1 MANNNKNR
9 VPFSF
14 NKVKD
19 MYHKSDVVM
28 WEMLASIPA
37 DCMSIEDAF
46 YLYIAAQNWAN
57 GDEFTQVLGDN
68 DNEKI
73 DLVKEAIKHL
83 KQSNIWNT

>member
-9 VPFSF
+9 VPFSLT
-14 NKVKD
+14 KVQGL
-19 MYHKSDVVM
+19 YHKSDVVIG
-28 WEMLASIPA
+28 EMLASVPA
-37 DCMSIEDAF
+37 DGMSIEDAF

-83 KQSNIWNT
+83 KQSNI

>member
-19 MYHKSDVVM
+19 MYHKLDVVM
-28 WEMLASIPA
+28 GEMLASIPA
-37 DCMSIEDAF
+37 DGMSIEDAF

-73 DLVKEAIKHL
+73 NLVKEAIKHL
-83 KQSNIWNT
+83 K

>member
-14 NKVKD
+14 NKAKD
-19 MYHKSDVVM
+19 MYYKSDVVM
-28 WEMLASIPA
+28 GEILASVPA
-37 DCMSIEDAF
+37 DGMSIEDAF

-73 DLVKEAIKHL
+73 DLVKEAIKYL
-83 KQSNIWNT
+83 KQSNI

>member
-9 VPFSF
+9 FPLSLT
-14 NKVKD
+14 KVKEI
-19 MYHKSDVVM
+19 YHKSDVVM
-28 WEMLASIPA
+28 GEMLASIPA
-37 DCMSIEDAF
+37 DGMSIEDAF

-73 DLVKEAIKHL
+73 NLVKEAIKHL
-83 KQSNIWNT
+83 K

>member
-19 MYHKSDVVM
+19 MYHKLDVVM
-28 WEMLASIPA
+28 GEMLASIPA
-37 DCMSIEDAF
+37 DGMSIEDAF

-57 GDEFTQVLGDN
+57 GDEFIQIIGDN

-73 DLVKEAIKHL
+73 NLVKEAIKHL
-83 KQSNIWNT
+83 KSNNT

>member
-9 VPFSF
+9 FPLSLT
-14 NKVKD
+14 KVKE
-19 MYHKSDVVM
+19 MYHKSDVVIG
-28 WEMLASIPA
+28 EMLASVPA
-37 DCMSIEDAF
+37 DGMSIEDAF

-73 DLVKEAIKHL
+73 NLVKEAIKHL
-83 KQSNIWNT
+83 K

>member
-28 WEMLASIPA
+28 GEMLASIPA
-37 DCMSIEDAF
+37 DGMSIEDVF

-57 GDEFTQVLGDN
+57 GDEFTQILGDN

-73 DLVKEAIKHL
+73 NLVKEVIKHL
-83 KQSNIWNT
+83 KQNNT

>member
-9 VPFSF
+9 FPLSLT
-14 NKVKD
+14 KVKD

-28 WEMLASIPA
+28 VEMLASVPA
-37 DCMSIEDAF
+37 DGMSIEDAF

-57 GDEFTQVLGDN
+57 GDEFIQIIGDN

-73 DLVKEAIKHL
+73 NLVKEAIKHL
-83 KQSNIWNT
+83 K

>member
-9 VPFSF
+9 VPFSLT
-14 NKVKD
+14 KVKE
-19 MYHKSDVVM
+19 MHHKSDVVM
-28 WEMLASIPA
+28 GEMLASVPA
-37 DCMSIEDAF
+37 DGMSIEDAF

-83 KQSNIWNT
+83 KQSNI

>member
-9 VPFSF
+9 FPLSLT
-14 NKVKD
+14 KVKE

-28 WEMLASIPA
+28 GEMLASIPA
-37 DCMSIEDAF
+37 DGMSIEDAF

-57 GDEFTQVLGDN
+57 GVEFTQVLGDN

-83 KQSNIWNT
+83 KQSNI

>member
-9 VPFSF
+9 FPLSLT
-14 NKVKD
+14 KVKE

-28 WEMLASIPA
+28 GEILASIPA
-37 DCMSIEDAF
+37 DGMSIEDAF

-57 GDEFTQVLGDN
+57 GDEFIQIIGYN

-73 DLVKEAIKHL
+73 NLVKEAIKHL
-83 KQSNIWNT
+83 K

>member
-9 VPFSF
+9 VPLSLT
-14 NKVKD
+14 KVKE
-19 MYHKSDVVM
+19 MYHESEVVM
-28 WEMLASIPA
+28 GEMLASVPA
-37 DCMSIEDAF
+37 DGMSIEDAF

-83 KQSNIWNT
+83 KPSNI

>member
-9 VPFSF
+9 FPLSLT
-14 NKVKD
+14 KVKD

-28 WEMLASIPA
+28 GEMLASVPA
-37 DCMSIEDAF
+37 DGMSIEDAF

-73 DLVKEAIKHL
+73 DLVKEAIKYL
-83 KQSNIWNT
+83 KQSNI

>member
-19 MYHKSDVVM
+19 MYYKSDVVM
-28 WEMLASIPA
+28 GEMLASIPA
-37 DCMSIEDAF
+37 DGISIEDAF

-57 GDEFTQVLGDN
+57 GDEFIQIIGDN

-73 DLVKEAIKHL
+73 NLVKEAIKHL
-83 KQSNIWNT
+83 K

>member
-9 VPFSF
+9 FPLSLT
-14 NKVKD
+14 KVKE

-28 WEMLASIPA
+28 GEMLASVPA
-37 DCMSIEDAF
+37 DGMSIENAF

-83 KQSNIWNT
+83 K

>member
-9 VPFSF
+9 FPLSLT
-14 NKVKD
+14 KVKE

-28 WEMLASIPA
+28 GEILASIPA
-37 DCMSIEDAF
+37 DGMSIEDAF

-73 DLVKEAIKHL
+73 NLVKEAIKHL
-83 KQSNIWNT
+83 K

>member
-9 VPFSF
+9 FPLSLT
-14 NKVKD
+14 KVKE
-19 MYHKSDVVM
+19 MYHKSDVVIG
-28 WEMLASIPA
+28 EMLASIPA
-37 DCMSIEDAF
+37 DGMSIEDAF

-73 DLVKEAIKHL
+73 NLVKEAIKHL
-83 KQSNIWNT
+83 K

>member
-9 VPFSF
+9 FPLSLT
-14 NKVKD
+14 KVKE

-28 WEMLASIPA
+28 GEILASIPA
-37 DCMSIEDAF
+37 DGMSIEDAF

-73 DLVKEAIKHL
+73 NLVKEAIKHL
-83 KQSNIWNT
+83 KQSNI

>member
-9 VPFSF
+9 VPLSLT
-14 NKVKD
+14 KVKE

-28 WEMLASIPA
+28 GEMLASVPA
-37 DCMSIEDAF
+37 DGMSIEDAF

-83 KQSNIWNT
+83 KQSNI

>member
-9 VPFSF
+9 FPLSLT
-14 NKVKD
+14 KVKE
-19 MYHKSDVVM
+19 MYHKSDVVIG
-28 WEMLASIPA
+28 EMLASIPA
-37 DCMSIEDAF
+37 DGMSIEDAF

-83 KQSNIWNT
+83 KQSNI

>member
-14 NKVKD
+14 NKAKD

-28 WEMLASIPA
+28 GEMHASIPA
-37 DCMSIEDAF
+37 DGMSIEDAF

-83 KQSNIWNT
+83 KQSNI

>member
-9 VPFSF
+9 VPLSF

-28 WEMLASIPA
+28 GEMLASIPA
-37 DCMSIEDAF
+37 DGMSIEDAF

-57 GDEFTQVLGDN
+57 GDEFIQIIGDN

-73 DLVKEAIKHL
+73 NLVKEAIKHL
-83 KQSNIWNT
+83 K

>member
-1 MANNNKNR
+1 
-9 VPFSF
+9 
-14 NKVKD
+14 

-28 WEMLASIPA
+28 GEMLASVPA
-37 DCMSIEDAF
+37 DGMSIEDAF

-73 DLVKEAIKHL
+73 NLVKEAIKHL
-83 KQSNIWNT
+83 K

>member
-9 VPFSF
+9 VPLSLT
-14 NKVKD
+14 KVKE
-19 MYHKSDVVM
+19 MYHESEVVM
-28 WEMLASIPA
+28 GEMLASVPA
-37 DCMSIEDAF
+37 DGMSIEDAF

-73 DLVKEAIKHL
+73 NLVKEAIKHL
-83 KQSNIWNT
+83 K